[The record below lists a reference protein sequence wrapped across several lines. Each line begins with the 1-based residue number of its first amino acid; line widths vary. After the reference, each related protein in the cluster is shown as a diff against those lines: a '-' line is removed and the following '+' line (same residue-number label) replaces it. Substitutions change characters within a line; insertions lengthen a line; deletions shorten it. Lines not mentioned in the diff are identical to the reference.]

1 MSSTKEMIL
10 NQFYKLNCI
19 KDYKV
24 LEEYVDFCLEYDNK
38 ETIKGKTANHHIL
51 PMSKNLPFYKF
62 SKLNKNPWNK
72 SVLFH
77 KDHYYAHYLLYK
89 AIDHYSIIYSFCAM
103 HNKDLK
109 LNKIKEEDCIDLE
122 EYQKIFE
129 ERNKKISKANK
140 QIVKFEGIEMTKAKM
155 SSIIRLRN
163 EDISYKIRRSERMS
177 GDNNPAKKPEV
188 VEKIRFTKINNKLDK
203 ISAERAAITMKKIF
217 IDENGNHTTIY
228 EQNGKKISAHLNQEI
243 ILKDGSITTV
253 AKLKARKKGDNAI
266 LNGKFYKVLNVFDT
280 EYLQILPAIKVREI
294 SPGLEKKT
302 KDNFLGKTK
311 FGITTLT
318 KKNKK
323 HLIGLYVEE
332 LK

>member
-24 LEEYVDFCLEYDNK
+24 LEEYVDFCLEHNNK

-51 PMSKNLPFYKF
+51 PMSKNLPFQKF
-62 SKLNKNPWNK
+62 SNLNKNPWNK
-72 SVLFH
+72 SILLH

-109 LNKIKEEDCIDLE
+109 QNKIKKEDCIDLE

-129 ERNKKISKANK
+129 ERNKKISNDRK

-155 SSIIRLRN
+155 LSIIRHRN
-163 EDISYKIRRSERMS
+163 EDISHKIRRSEQMS

-188 VEKIRFTKINNKLDK
+188 VEKIRLTKINNNLDK
-203 ISAERAAITMKKIF
+203 ISAERAAITMKKTF
-217 IDENGNHTTIY
+217 IDDNGNYTTIY
-228 EQNGKKISAHLNQEI
+228 KQNGKKLSEHLNKEI
-243 ILKDGSITTV
+243 ILDDGTTTTI
-253 AKLKARKKGDNAI
+253 AKIKARKKGDKAI
-266 LNGKFYKVLNVFDT
+266 LNGKFYKVLNVFNPD
-280 EYLQILPAIKVREI
+280 YLEILPAIEVRKL
-294 SPGLEKKT
+294 SPGLEKKN
-302 KDNFLGKTK
+302 KDNFLGKSK
-311 FGITTLT
+311 FGITSLT
-318 KKNKK
+318 KKGKT